1 MLETL
6 LSIAPLF
13 LLIILGHFLYRYQV
27 ANINWVNIFNTFTLK
42 IGFPA
47 LIFSTIYN
55 SKQNINNYQDV
66 ISVNSMFLLS
76 LFLIGLFLLKNKQ
89 NRRTYIICL
98 IFNNIAFLGI
108 PILKRIYGNYSTDET
123 SIIASTN
130 LFFVFTLGVSYL
142 EISREEKYNILKT
155 IKLLYK
161 NPLLQAIIVALLFQ
175 VTTIELPTVIEET
188 INLIAQSVTPVV
200 LLSIGIFTGASAIS
214 KTSNILPPIYFS
226 ILTLVITPLYF
237 LGVAQFTSTD
247 LKLSIMEAAMPVAL
261 APFAMADSFGL
272 NKQLISTII
281 VISTILAPFTLTIWH
296 IILK

>member
-123 SIIASTN
+123 SIIASTH
-130 LFFVFTLGVSYL
+130 LFLVFTLGVSYL

>member
-13 LLIILGHFLYRYQV
+13 LLIILGRFLYRYQV
-27 ANINWVNIFNTFTLK
+27 ADINWVNIFNTFTLK

-47 LIFSTIYN
+47 LIFSAIYN

-66 ISVNSMFLLS
+66 ISVNSLFLLS

-108 PILKRIYGNYSTDET
+108 PILKRIYGDYSTDET
-123 SIIASTN
+123 SIIASTH

-142 EISREEKYNILKT
+142 EISREEKYNMFKI
-155 IKLLYK
+155 IKQLFK
-161 NPLLQAIIVALLFQ
+161 NPLLQAIIAALLFQ
-175 VTTIELPTVIEET
+175 VTSIELPTVIEET
-188 INLIAQSVTPVV
+188 INLIAQSVTPIV
-200 LLSIGIFTGASAIS
+200 LLSIGIFTGTSAIS
-214 KTSNILPPIYFS
+214 KTSKILPGLYFS

-237 LGVAQFTSTD
+237 LGVSQFTSTD
-247 LKLSIMEAAMPVAL
+247 LKLSIMESAMPVAL
-261 APFAMADSFGL
+261 APFAMADSLGL
-272 NKQLISTII
+272 NKSLISTII

-296 IILK
+296 IILQ